1 MDIESIPQ
9 DEAHA
14 KYRTA
19 MVHMK
24 KALESGKSAD
34 EAHEV
39 SPQNHEWRD
48 QRSLP
53 PQQIRLES
61 KSIVGY

>member
-24 KALESGKSAD
+24 KHWKAVRAQTKRMRFSAKS
-34 EAHEV
+34 
-39 SPQNHEWRD
+39 
-48 QRSLP
+48 
-53 PQQIRLES
+53 
-61 KSIVGY
+61 